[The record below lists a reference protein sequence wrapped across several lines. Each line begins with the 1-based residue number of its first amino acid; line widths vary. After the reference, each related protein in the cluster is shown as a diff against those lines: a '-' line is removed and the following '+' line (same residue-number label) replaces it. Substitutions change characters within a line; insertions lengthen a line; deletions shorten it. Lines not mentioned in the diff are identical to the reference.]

1 MPRQIKNKTRPWNKI
16 HIDRFNWLYNYMEA
30 NYENI
35 NKDDF
40 IDINKRFLIEFIEE
54 NKSWSDSSKES
65 FYFMIARYLYNKNN
79 NDRYSKIYSE
89 KGFQLMQKTKLITEK
104 NELDDKE
111 KENYREYDYFINIL
125 EELPEPSNLK
135 DHYKKLLL
143 SLLILQPPLRT
154 SYYNTAKL
162 LSSVKDN
169 DKKTNYIYLN
179 RRGKPK
185 AYYIVNKD
193 KASNYKIYSM
203 DKTLNKIELSPE
215 LSLIINNSFIKY
227 PRKYLFEL
235 DDKPVSDT
243 TLLNWLRKITKID
256 KINFDMMRSVY
267 ITWFY
272 KNNKTFG
279 ARETL
284 SRQMRHSQPTAS
296 KNYLKVFD
304 EEPNL
309 IITNLKLEK
318 DILEGDIKIL
328 KSKMIKCDEIE
339 QKNNK
344 LFKKRRTDILYRINN
359 KGVIPKNNTLELY
372 QIKYDTQNKKYT

>member
-1 MPRQIKNKTRPWNKI
+1 MPRQIKNKTKPWNKI

-35 NKDDF
+35 SKDDF

-54 NKSWSDSSKES
+54 NKSWGDSSKES

-89 KGFQLMQKTKLITEK
+89 KGFELMQKTKLITEK

>member
-89 KGFQLMQKTKLITEK
+89 KGFELMQKTKLITEK

-125 EELPEPSNLK
+125 ETLPEPSNLK

-162 LSSVKDN
+162 LSTVKDN

-344 LFKKRRTDILYRINN
+344 LFKKRRTNILYTINN

>member
-1 MPRQIKNKTRPWNKI
+1 MPRQIKNKTKPWNKI

-40 IDINKRFLIEFIEE
+40 IDINKRFLIEFFEE

-89 KGFQLMQKTKLITEK
+89 KGFELMQKTKIITEK

-235 DDKPVSDT
+235 NDKPVSDI

>member
-54 NKSWSDSSKES
+54 NKSWGDSSKES

-89 KGFQLMQKTKLITEK
+89 KGFELMQKTKIITEK

-227 PRKYLFEL
+227 PLKYLLEM
-235 DDKPVSDT
+235 DNKPLSDT
-243 TLLNWLRKITKID
+243 NLSNWLRNISKMD
-256 KINFDMMRSVY
+256 KINFSFISLM
-267 ITWFY
+267 
-272 KNNKTFG
+272 
-279 ARETL
+279 
-284 SRQMRHSQPTAS
+284 
-296 KNYLKVFD
+296 
-304 EEPNL
+304 
-309 IITNLKLEK
+309 
-318 DILEGDIKIL
+318 
-328 KSKMIKCDEIE
+328 
-339 QKNNK
+339 
-344 LFKKRRTDILYRINN
+344 
-359 KGVIPKNNTLELY
+359 
-372 QIKYDTQNKKYT
+372 

>member
-1 MPRQIKNKTRPWNKI
+1 
-16 HIDRFNWLYNYMEA
+16 
-30 NYENI
+30 
-35 NKDDF
+35 
-40 IDINKRFLIEFIEE
+40 
-54 NKSWSDSSKES
+54 
-65 FYFMIARYLYNKNN
+65 MIARYLYNKNN

-89 KGFQLMQKTKLITEK
+89 KGFELMQKTKIITEK

-372 QIKYDTQNKKYT
+372 QIKYDTQNNKYT

>member
-54 NKSWSDSSKES
+54 NKSWGDSSKES

-89 KGFQLMQKTKLITEK
+89 KGFELMQKTKIITEK

-162 LSSVKDN
+162 LSAVKDN

>member
-89 KGFQLMQKTKLITEK
+89 KGFELMQKTKLITEK

-372 QIKYDTQNKKYT
+372 QIKYDTQNNKYT

>member
-54 NKSWSDSSKES
+54 NKSWGDSSKES
-65 FYFMIARYLYNKNN
+65 FYFTIARYLYNKNN

-89 KGFQLMQKTKLITEK
+89 KGFELMQKTKTITEK

-125 EELPEPSNLK
+125 EELPETSNLK